1 MIHFDIFTLFPG
13 MFDGLFADSILKR
26 AQEAGVLSVALH
38 NIRDYAEGRHRVTDD
53 TPYGGGGGMVMKP
66 EPICRAVE
74 TVLNQAP
81 GWRFEPA
88 SFEPPSLEPPSIEP
102 VSLEPE
108 SLEPESLEPVSLE
121 PASLEPASLELVSL
135 EPASLEREAEEL
147 PDQPPVA
154 LEPLLPAEVPIIL
167 LTPQGRT
174 FTQKVAE
181 ELAGHKR
188 IALICGRYEGVDERV
203 RTHLVTDEISIGDF
217 VISGGELA
225 AAIVVDAVT
234 RLQPGALGCEMGAF
248 EDSFATGLLEYP
260 QFTRPAAFRGEGIP
274 EVLASGDHAKVARWR
289 REQALLRTWQ
299 RRPDLLDSAPLS
311 APDRAFLARLEVEAA
326 AQASQ
331 AAGAGDQLDPPPA

>member
-26 AQEAGVLSVALH
+26 AQESGVLSVGLH

-74 TVLNQAP
+74 MVLNQEP

-88 SFEPPSLEPPSIEP
+88 S
-102 VSLEPE
+102 
-108 SLEPESLEPVSLE
+108 
-121 PASLEPASLELVSL
+121 
-135 EPASLEREAEEL
+135 EEL

-154 LEPLLPAEVPIIL
+154 SEPVLPPDVPIIL

-260 QFTRPAAFRGEGIP
+260 QYTRPAAFRGEGVP
-274 EVLASGDHAKVARWR
+274 EILSSGDHAKVARWR

-311 APDRAFLARLEVEAA
+311 APDRVFLARLGAEAA
-326 AQASQ
+326 IQALQ
-331 AAGAGDQLDPPPA
+331 AANAGDQLSPPPT

>member
-1 MIHFDIFTLFPG
+1 MPDADNHATRTTQYEIRNTHHPFAHGAINLVIHFDIFTLFPG

-81 GWRFEPA
+81 GWRFELV
-88 SFEPPSLEPPSIEP
+88 SEEPPAAQEP
-102 VSLEPE
+102 V
-108 SLEPESLEPVSLE
+108 
-121 PASLEPASLELVSL
+121 
-135 EPASLEREAEEL
+135 L
-147 PDQPPVA
+147 PLD
-154 LEPLLPAEVPIIL
+154 VPIIL

-260 QFTRPAAFRGEGIP
+260 QYTRPAAFRGEGVP
-274 EVLASGDHAKVARWR
+274 EILASGDHAKVARWR

-299 RRPDLLDSAPLS
+299 RRPDLLNSAPLS
-311 APDRAFLARLEVEAA
+311 AADRAFLTRLEAEAA

>member
-1 MIHFDIFTLFPG
+1 VIHFDIFTLFPG

-26 AQEAGVLSVALH
+26 ALEAGVLSVGLH

-74 TVLNQAP
+74 MVLNQAP

-88 SFEPPSLEPPSIEP
+88 SFEPP
-102 VSLEPE
+102 
-108 SLEPESLEPVSLE
+108 
-121 PASLEPASLELVSL
+121 
-135 EPASLEREAEEL
+135 
-147 PDQPPVA
+147 DQPPVA
-154 LEPLLPAEVPIIL
+154 LEPILPPDVPIIL

-174 FTQKVAE
+174 FNQRVAE
-181 ELAGHKR
+181 ELADHKR

-260 QFTRPAAFRGEGIP
+260 QYTRPAAFRGEGVP
-274 EVLASGDHAKVARWR
+274 EILASGDHAKVARWR
-289 REQALLRTWQ
+289 REEALRRTWQ

-311 APDRAFLARLEVEAA
+311 APDRAFLARLEAEAA
-326 AQASQ
+326 AQALQ